1 MTEGFGWLQAAAFT
15 WVGHFYCEVARDA
28 ARAQK
33 CYQRAVA
40 LDPTEGGA
48 GDALVRLLCDT
59 GQTTVAEALCRDA
72 LAKTQNQAV
81 WAARRLGYLLAAQEN
96 HEEAAVCFQH
106 ALRHVPTPPEDQQAV
121 AGVSPT
127 EEQAAALWE
136 ALGAS
141 FFRLA
146 RHTAALKAFER
157 ALKLDGSPARLYA
170 VTQSAAVHA
179 LLGAPDKAVAGYQA
193 ALQV

>member
-1 MTEGFGWLQAAAFT
+1 LQAAAFT
-15 WVGHFYCEVARDA
+15 WVGHFYREVAGDA

-33 CYQRAVA
+33 CYQRAVS

-48 GDALVRLLCDT
+48 GDALVRLLCGS
-59 GQTTVAEALCRDA
+59 GQTAVAQALCRDA
-72 LAKTQNQAV
+72 LAKTQNQAA

-106 ALRHVPTPPEDQQAV
+106 ALRHVPTPPEDQQAAAAAV
-121 AGVSPT
+121 APN
-127 EEQAAALWE
+127 EEQAAAAALWE

-179 LLGAPDKAVAGYQA
+179 LLGAADKAVAGYQA